1 MKAIITLRSGKEVDQ
16 PMPKPVEET
25 RKGEELEPE
34 HIFLKEDS
42 MKHCM
47 APPFP
52 LALRNKKKA
61 AQQAGIL
68 EVLRQVRSTYPFW
81 TSSNKSLPMQSF

>member
-1 MKAIITLRSGKEVDQ
+1 MDEVKAVITLRSGKEVDQ

-47 APPFP
+47 PAPFP
-52 LALRNKKKA
+52 
-61 AQQAGIL
+61 
-68 EVLRQVRSTYPFW
+68 
-81 TSSNKSLPMQSF
+81 